1 VNPRIRN
8 FDLKTFFELH
18 FGPLAWAWLN
28 ATFVLKAYQETGEV
42 SYTLA
47 LVAGSQL
54 FYVADKLFFEVNYLV
69 RFRNVTVFIV
79 QKHSASIFSLN
90 FRGVIFRGAVIRVAF

>member
-1 VNPRIRN
+1 LLLILLTGNLVYDFFAGRELNPRIRN

-42 SYTLA
+42 SPTLA

-54 FYVADKLFFEVNYLV
+54 FYVADKLFFEVSQPCE
-69 RFRNVTVFIV
+69 I
-79 QKHSASIFSLN
+79 
-90 FRGVIFRGAVIRVAF
+90 